1 MDIVRALSP
10 LRDGFKPLRHLV
22 GLNLFLGNIQHLAA
36 RMVIQGEWSQLDG
49 KERLHHVIVIW
60 HNGLSDFAGK
70 QLEVGTDWAE
80 EGRAQDAR
88 GFSSIWGSSTPKH
101 QQLQPLFF
109 VLGFWVIS
117 VWTQLLSI
125 HRLFS
130 PTDPKL
136 WQVVSQT
143 SQILKT
149 LRRTITRDFIFFAFC
164 GTGDFKTALCR
175 HL

>member
-22 GLNLFLGNIQHLAA
+22 GLNLFLGNIQHLAV

-88 GFSSIWGSSTPKH
+88 GLSSIWGSSTPKH

-109 VLGFWVIS
+109 VLGQLCVDSVAVYPQAIQSHGPQTLTSCEPDFADFWEH
-117 VWTQLLSI
+117 WGGQ
-125 HRLFS
+125 
-130 PTDPKL
+130 
-136 WQVVSQT
+136 
-143 SQILKT
+143 
-149 LRRTITRDFIFFAFC
+149 
-164 GTGDFKTALCR
+164 
-175 HL
+175 